1 MTHPNTFLRP
11 SRRPDP
17 IRSASSGQI
26 GAEFLVSQRRQ
37 PVSVAV
43 AEGQAVFRHGL
54 AQLLD
59 NDSRFDVV
67 AVSDGGPEIIEVCAN
82 RPVDVLVTDLHLPRT
97 NGIEFI
103 RLVLSKSPETRILV
117 VASAADWGVVPALE
131 SGVSGYLLKDTE
143 PEAIMSAVIA
153 VHLGEQVLCREAT
166 EWLTAQTP
174 MRRLTR
180 REIDVLYML
189 AQGAQNKEIS
199 EWLQVSEKTVRNY
212 VSRLYRKVSV
222 RDRSQIANY
231 ARYAGQAT
239 PGSARSAHLRP
250 DQREYEGSDT

>member
-1 MTHPNTFLRP
+1 MQDNLDTPHRQ
-11 SRRPDP
+11 DP
-17 IRSASSGQI
+17 IRSVSAKQL
-26 GAEFLVSQRRQ
+26 GAELLVAQRKQ

-54 AQLLD
+54 AQLLG

-67 AVSDGGPEIIEVCAN
+67 ALSDGGPEIVEVCAT

-103 RLVLSKSPETRILV
+103 RLVRSESPGTRILI
-117 VASAADWGVVPALE
+117 VAAAADWGVIPALE

-143 PEAIMSAVIA
+143 PEAIMSAVVA

-166 EWLTAQTP
+166 EWLTAQAP

-189 AQGAQNKEIS
+189 AQGAQNREIS

-212 VSRLYRKVSV
+212 VSRLYRKVSI

-231 ARYAGQAT
+231 ATYAGQAASGRA
-239 PGSARSAHLRP
+239 GSGPLPS
-250 DQREYEGSDT
+250 DQHEYESSGI